1 MARSIDQGTKVCQND
16 RELLYPVKL
25 SQWSLIALGTILA
38 ASAVLARYQP
48 EHGAYP
54 SPPPER
60 PVSLEAAPEQ
70 DVAQG
75 SPSYQLDPPVQADE
89 LHCVGIYEGD
99 YGNGPTHSYKFH
111 PTGKA
116 LVQVDRP
123 GRTVALVLTAYEPT
137 LWTVRVS
144 PGTRVTDVILSGY
157 HEQTATGLDPD
168 TRVMQSSYDRPG
180 PHHYFYFD
188 TTEPVPEERPS
199 VQRLTGMAPTSLETT
214 YTMPADGVR
223 IGASTR

>member
-1 MARSIDQGTKVCQND
+1 M
-16 RELLYPVKL
+16 KL
-25 SQWSLIALGTILA
+25 SQWSLLALGTILA

-48 EHGAYP
+48 ERRVDL

-60 PVSLEAAPEQ
+60 PASLEALPEG
-70 DVAQG
+70 DIAQG
-75 SPSYQLDPPVQADE
+75 SPSYQLDPPVRADE

-99 YGNGPTHSYKFH
+99 YGGGPTHSYKFH

-137 LWTVRVS
+137 LWTVEVN

-157 HEQTATGLDPD
+157 HQQTVQGLDPG
-168 TRVMQSSYDRPG
+168 TRVVQSSYDRPG
-180 PHHYFYFD
+180 PYHYFRFD
-188 TTEPVPEERPS
+188 TTEPVPEERPPIEH
-199 VQRLTGMAPTSLETT
+199 LTGLTPTSLETT
-214 YTMPADGVR
+214 YAMPPEGLRVGNQVDR
-223 IGASTR
+223 